1 MSKIQKVLIIP
12 DSFKDSISAIEFC
25 AIAKDAVLNLNSKI
39 HIETIPMADGGEG
52 SIDVFRYING
62 YRYKTV
68 RVKDPLGRN
77 INAEYCIQKK
87 TGIAMIEIAK
97 ASGLQMV
104 PPNHRNPMKTSS
116 FGTGQLILDAINSS
130 AEKIILFIGGTAT
143 NDIGVGMLEALG
155 FKFYNDDG
163 ELVLGQVKNIP
174 RVVKIESP
182 GLINRLQEISFV
194 VACDVSNKL
203 LGPKGATYTYGKQK
217 GANEEQIKTL
227 ESYFSH
233 FSQVVTKN
241 SYTDY
246 SNVEGSGAAGGI
258 GFSSMALLNAK
269 HQSGFE
275 VISEFLDLKNHIN
288 LNSYDLII
296 TGEGKI
302 DTQTSSGKLLMH
314 LGHFGEKNSIPILA
328 FGGAV
333 EGSLEELKLQGIT
346 ELVQISPEG
355 QSIEDAIKK
364 TNINLKAAISK
375 KIREY
380 LN

>member
-25 AIAKDAVLNLNSKI
+25 AIAKDAVLNFNPKI
-39 HIETIPMADGGEG
+39 HIDSIPMADGGEG
-52 SIDVFRYING
+52 SIDVFRYIDG

-68 RVKDPLGRN
+68 RVKDPLGKN

-87 TGIAMIEIAK
+87 TDIAIIEMAK
-97 ASGLQMV
+97 SSGLQMI
-104 PPNHRNPMKTSS
+104 PINHRNPMKTSS

-130 AEKIILFIGGTAT
+130 VEKIILFIGGSAT

-155 FKFYNDDG
+155 FKFYNDGG

-174 RVVKIESP
+174 KIVKIENP
-182 GLINRLQEISFV
+182 RFVNRLQDISFV

-203 LGPKGATYTYGKQK
+203 LGPQGATYTYGKQK
-217 GANEEQIKTL
+217 GANKDQVEIL
-227 ESYFSH
+227 ESYFRH
-233 FSQVVTKN
+233 FSKVVTKN
-241 SYTDY
+241 SYADY
-246 SNVEGSGAAGGI
+246 SNAEGSGAAGGI
-258 GFSSMALLNAK
+258 GFSSMTFFNAK
-269 HQSGFE
+269 YKSGFE
-275 VISEFLDLKNHIN
+275 VISELLDLENHIK

-302 DTQTSSGKLLMH
+302 DIQTSSGKLLMH
-314 LGHFGEKNSIPILA
+314 LGHFGEKKSIPILA

-333 EGSLEELKLQGIT
+333 EGSVEELKLQGIT
-346 ELVQISPEG
+346 ELVQISPQG
-355 QSIEDAIKK
+355 QSVEDAIKK
-364 TNINLKAAISK
+364 TDVNLKAAISN
-375 KIREY
+375 KISKY

>member
-25 AIAKDAVLNLNSKI
+25 AIAKDAVLNLNPKI

-68 RVKDPLGRN
+68 RVKDPLGKN

-87 TGIAMIEIAK
+87 TGTAMIEMAK
-97 ASGLQMV
+97 ASGLQKV
-104 PPNHRNPMKTSS
+104 PSNYRNPMKTSS

-130 AEKIILFIGGTAT
+130 AEKIILFIGDSAT

-155 FKFYNDDG
+155 FKFYNYDG

-174 RVVKIESP
+174 KIVKIENP
-182 GLINRLQEISFV
+182 RIVKRLQEVSFV
-194 VACDVSNKL
+194 VACDVSNRL
-203 LGPKGATYTYGKQK
+203 LGPSGATHTYGKQK
-217 GANEEQIKTL
+217 GANEEQIETL
-227 ESYFSH
+227 ENYFKI
-233 FSQVVTKN
+233 FSKVVKKF
-241 SYTDY
+241 SSTDY
-246 SNVEGSGAAGGI
+246 SNAEGSGAAGGI

-269 HQSGFE
+269 YNSGFE
-275 VISEFLDLKNHIN
+275 VISDLLDLENHIK

-302 DTQTSSGKLLMH
+302 DIQTSSGKLLMH

>member
-25 AIAKDAVLNLNSKI
+25 AIAKDAVLNFNPKI
-39 HIETIPMADGGEG
+39 HIDSIPMADGGEG
-52 SIDVFRYING
+52 SIDVFRYIDG

-68 RVKDPLGRN
+68 RVKDPLGKN

-87 TGIAMIEIAK
+87 TDIAIIEMAK
-97 ASGLQMV
+97 ASGLQMI
-104 PPNHRNPMKTSS
+104 PINHRNPMKTSS

-130 AEKIILFIGGTAT
+130 VEKIILFIGGSAT

-155 FKFYNDDG
+155 FKFYNYDG

-174 RVVKIESP
+174 KIVKIENP
-182 GLINRLQEISFV
+182 RFVKRLQEISFV

-203 LGPKGATYTYGKQK
+203 LGPQGATYTYGKQK
-217 GANEEQIKTL
+217 GANKDQVEIL
-227 ESYFSH
+227 ESYFRH
-233 FSQVVTKN
+233 FSKVVTKN
-241 SYTDY
+241 SYADY
-246 SNVEGSGAAGGI
+246 SNAEGSGAAGGI
-258 GFSSMALLNAK
+258 GFSSMTFLNAK
-269 HQSGFE
+269 YKSGFE
-275 VISEFLDLKNHIN
+275 VIRDLLDLENHIK

-302 DTQTSSGKLLMH
+302 DIQTSSGKLLMH

-333 EGSLEELKLQGIT
+333 EGSVERLKLQGIT
-346 ELVQISPEG
+346 ELVQISPQG
-355 QSIEDAIKK
+355 QSVEDAIKK
-364 TNINLKAAISK
+364 TDVNLKAAISN
-375 KIREY
+375 KISKY